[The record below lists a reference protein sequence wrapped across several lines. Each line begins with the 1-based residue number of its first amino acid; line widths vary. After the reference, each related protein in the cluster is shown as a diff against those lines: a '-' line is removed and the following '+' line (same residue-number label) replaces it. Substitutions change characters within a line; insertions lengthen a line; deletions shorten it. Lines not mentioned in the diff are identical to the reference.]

1 MLTGRF
7 AFVSRSHPLSRSYS
21 SSMMAAKAGGPSPRL
36 AKVASRVA
44 NEVERGPD
52 VWSVFNPLAFPSAVN
67 LGQGFM
73 NFPPPPFVR
82 DAFLKQAAE
91 RTDVHHYSHPK
102 GRPRLRQAVAKT
114 YAPQLHKPK
123 DDYDPAPADGALPQV
138 RQSQEPLDIETE
150 VLITAGANG
159 GMYSVLTAFIEPGDE
174 VIFLEPFFDQY
185 EMEVVYNDGV
195 PVYVPLIPP
204 TAQSGR
210 VAGADAWKVDFE
222 LLRKKLSSGKVRAIM
237 LNTPHN
243 PVGKV
248 FSLEELQK
256 LAALCIEH
264 DLLVVA
270 DEVYDCLTFD
280 GKEHIRIASLEG
292 MWNRTVTVG
301 SAGKSF
307 ACTGWRVGWLMGPK
321 HLIHPSLAAHTRIL
335 FCVNSPASEGAAIGL
350 EEAPQQNFFHT
361 QIEQYD
367 ERRKI
372 LMAILDDL
380 GLKYTIPH
388 GAYFIMADAS
398 PIQMPTDFEFTDF
411 VNKQHKDFK
420 LAYFIAKTC
429 DVVCIPATA
438 FASAENAHLYE
449 NYLRFSFCKDGDLER
464 AAERLQKVSGHP
476 ASARMHWSVT
486 DRYTILCVQ
495 LKPYLKF

>member
-1 MLTGRF
+1 M
-7 AFVSRSHPLSRSYS
+7 SRRLSIPIS
-21 SSMMAAKAGGPSPRL
+21 SSPISQTIRPTKIAKKERHHIQIPDSSKMSTSNGIPNKGGPSARL
-36 AKVASRVA
+36 AKVANRLVG
-44 NEVERGPD
+44 EVEKGPD
-52 VWSVFNPLAFPSAVN
+52 VWSVFNPLVFPTAVN

-82 DAFLKQAAE
+82 DAFLKEASE

-102 GRPRLRQAVAKT
+102 GRPRLRQAVAKN
-114 YAPQLHKPK
+114 YGPFIHKPK
-123 DDYDPAPADGALPQV
+123 DGFDPSPSPGQAPQIRKDAEALDP
-138 RQSQEPLDIETE
+138 ETE

-195 PVYVPLIPP
+195 PVYVPLVPP
-204 TAQSGR
+204 PSQKGESS
-210 VAGADAWKVDFE
+210 VGADKWSIDFD
-222 LLRKKLSSGKVRAIM
+222 LLRQKLASGKVRAIM

-248 FSLEELQK
+248 FSLEELQE
-256 LAALCIEH
+256 LAKLCIEY
-264 DLLVVA
+264 DLLVLS

-280 GKEHIRIASLEG
+280 DKEHIRIASLEG

-307 ACTGWRVGWLMGPK
+307 ACTGWRIGWLLGPK
-321 HLIHPSLAAHTRIL
+321 HLINPTLAAHTRIL
-335 FCVNSPASEGAAIGL
+335 FCTNSPASEGAAIGL
-350 EEAPQQNFFHT
+350 EEAPKHNFFPL
-361 QIEQYD
+361 QRQQYD
-367 ERRKI
+367 DRREI
-372 LMAILDDL
+372 LMRVLDDL
-380 GLKYTIPH
+380 GFKYTIPH

-398 PIQMPTDFEFTDF
+398 SLQMPSDFQFSEF
-411 VNKQHKDFK
+411 VAKQSKDYK
-420 LAYFIAKTC
+420 MAYFIAKTV

-438 FASAENAHLYE
+438 FASKENAHLYE

-464 AAERLQKVSGHP
+464 AAERLQK
-476 ASARMHWSVT
+476 
-486 DRYTILCVQ
+486 
-495 LKPYLKF
+495 LKPYLKN